1 MGEMRKIQTT
11 TAISSQGK
19 TSNPFNMTQPFIRE
33 KKKNFHLK
41 ISTKMMFYH
50 ILTLTQSACFKVRE
64 PLSENTIQPSPK
76 ETYFRK
82 LKGKV
87 TLVYLRNFKIK

>member
-1 MGEMRKIQTT
+1 MGKIQIT

-19 TSNPFNMTQPFIRE
+19 TSNPFNITEPFIRK

-41 ISTKMMFYH
+41 ISKMMFYH
-50 ILTLTQSACFKVRE
+50 IFILTESACFKVQE

-76 ETYFRK
+76 KSYCRK

-87 TLVYLRNFKIK
+87 TLVSLRNFKIKL

>member
-1 MGEMRKIQTT
+1 MT

-19 TSNPFNMTQPFIRE
+19 TSNPFNITDPFTRKK

-41 ISTKMMFYH
+41 ISTKMMFYR

-76 ETYFRK
+76 KTYFRK
-82 LKGKV
+82 LKGK
-87 TLVYLRNFKIK
+87 TLVNLRNFKIK